1 MGLSAYP
8 VVIHVFEL
16 PLSHIIK
23 TFLDPVLL
31 ETTAVPMGKNPLVRL
46 GGTLACRHVVLSGA
60 EAETVVVDADE
71 VGASDDRAV
80 RPCIYV

>member
-1 MGLSAYP
+1 M
-8 VVIHVFEL
+8 FEL

-23 TFLDPVLL
+23 TFSDPVLL

-46 GGTLACRHVVLSGA
+46 GGTLAYRHVVLSGA

-71 VGASDDRAV
+71 VGASDDTGLESVFAF
-80 RPCIYV
+80 CF